1 MTNRELQ
8 FVMSLRDNFT
18 AGWQKAVGN
27 AQASLARMR
36 QQLGQVQGWIAGAFS
51 VAAIVKL
58 EEAFRNAQA
67 ATATLNQS
75 LAKVG
80 EASRLP
86 EFEKM
91 ATDLQNVTGFSDEAI
106 KKGQELIVSITGSA
120 DATRAFTPLVLDLA
134 RKMDISVE
142 AAAKMIA
149 RTAEGSDA
157 LKRLGINI
165 GTTSNE
171 TERLSKLQKE
181 LERVVGGTA
190 EAFGRTEEGL
200 KRIRE
205 QKLDDLYEDFG
216 KLVNDVLTPFR
227 SLLADVVDIMK
238 SAPTPIKAMSFA
250 IIGLTAAF
258 IGLNIPLGG
267 VPIAIGALVTGLIGL
282 VTWIR
287 QDTEHVK
294 RFTDAVQAFVDIFI
308 PARIVVWFFGTA
320 LPAAFDIA
328 KKAISSL
335 VDAWNGLSDAIN
347 DSPFIKSQVDIAS
360 FFLRMYSTLNP
371 IFAGLRAAVK
381 LFAKETADTL
391 APAISHAK
399 VGTEE
404 WKSALQGVL
413 AALGDTTGTK
423 AAAGSIE
430 AMRQE
435 LKKMQE
441 EFDKLPAYSARWN
454 QLAIEIQRAQKE
466 LEKVQ
471 AAASLVGRDTS
482 VIKIAVE
489 ATVSKLKLDENLR
502 LPTNLPTVEIPAVIT
517 IDEQLEDAARVAPLL
532 HNQMRRMA
540 DQQALIAKYGQEWYN
555 KLIEAER
562 QFEVL
567 SAASM
572 ALTDTLRANFN
583 QAWDDI
589 FGEANSLLEQFGRRF
604 LQILMDDVL
613 ARFER
618 SLLDRI
624 AGGASGGGGGGGL
637 GIGALAGAIHP
648 ALALLGFLF
657 HKGGTVPKAHSGA
670 YVDPNGA
677 LKGLSLS
684 NIPSNKEFP
693 IIVRGGETIRTE
705 MQERHLQQ
713 MIQQAQSII
722 NSANRPPAGVSL
734 PPSYPTSP
742 AVASPVGTSNTTTNR
757 TEVTI
762 NISGPV
768 VGRAEWVIE
777 SIQEAVRRSGL
788 PVDRLAVNTRGKR
801 QL

>member
-1 MTNRELQ
+1 MTNREWQ

-51 VAAIVKL
+51 VAAIRNFMTAFQEQEKASARLQQALRNAGVTSQQAQKDM
-58 EEAFRNAQA
+58 EAFSSQIQKATVYGDELVTNVQA
-67 ATATLNQS
+67 MLVAMTG
-75 LAKVG
+75 LAG
-80 EASRLP
+80 
-86 EFEKM
+86 
-91 ATDLQNVTGFSDEAI
+91 DAI
-106 KKGQELIVSITGSA
+106 K
-120 DATRAFTPLVLDLA
+120 PLTVAALDLA
-134 RKMDISVE
+134 SGLKINAETAAGLIAKTIEGRDALSRYGISVKGAATESEKLALITDQIREKFGGFAERE
-142 AAAKMIA
+142 AQ
-149 RTAEGSDA
+149 TAEGRTKQMQNAVGD
-157 LKRLGINI
+157 LQEKFGELILRG
-165 GTTSNE
+165 
-171 TERLSKLQKE
+171 LSPFVPLLQKAVE
-181 LERVVGGTA
+181 ALEKAPPFVHAMVLATGALTV
-190 EAFGRTEEGL
+190 AF
-200 KRIRE
+200 
-205 QKLDDLYEDFG
+205 Y
-216 KLVNDVLTPFR
+216 
-227 SLLADVVDIMK
+227 A
-238 SAPTPIKAMSFA
+238 
-250 IIGLTAAF
+250 
-258 IGLNIPLGG
+258 LNIPMGGIPLLVGAIIVGFVGLAAIIADNAQKIQEFAKSLLGFHQGLNG
-267 VPIAIGALVTGLIGL
+267 VALRLFAITSILGAFSGSA
-282 VTWIR
+282 
-287 QDTEHVK
+287 EK
-294 RFTDAVQAFVDIFI
+294 AQAEM
-308 PARIVVWFFGTA
+308 GKMT
-320 LPAAFDIA
+320 
-328 KKAISSL
+328 SSL
-335 VDAWNGLSDAIN
+335 QMHMNAVESVDYGQITDDVDLLRKKISDLQ
-347 DSPFIKSQVDIAS
+347 DQL
-360 FFLRMYSTLNP
+360 LRTP
-371 IFAGLRAAVK
+371 Q
-381 LFAKETADTL
+381 
-391 APAISHAK
+391 
-399 VGTEE
+399 GTEE
-404 WKSALQGVL
+404 WAKLGKQIEQAY
-413 AALGDTTGTK
+413 AALDK
-423 AAAGSIE
+423 ALPPVAGSLDAMQANLRKLE
-430 AMRQE
+430 AEFKKVPAHSEKWNKLVVDIRKAQE
-435 LKKMQE
+435 
-441 EFDKLPAYSARWN
+441 
-454 QLAIEIQRAQKE
+454 E

-471 AAASLVGRDTS
+471 AAAALVGRDTS

-572 ALTDTLRANFN
+572 ALTDTLRANFS